1 MYPFPNVRGAVALF
15 IVVPLIL
22 LIALRA
28 VPWIVLGTVAV
39 AVMLRLFLNRISKV
53 RNP

>member
-1 MYPFPNVRGAVALF
+1 MYPFPNVGGAIALF

-22 LIALRA
+22 FIALST
-28 VPWIVLGTVAV
+28 VPWIVLGTVAA
-39 AVMLRLFLNRISKV
+39 AVTLRLLFNRVGKV